1 MIAREDAAQ
10 ERKAQICQ
18 AALTCFHRKGYHL
31 TTMDDIASE
40 SGLSKGTLYWYFP
53 SKKDL
58 FIAMFLQAMDQF
70 GQGMAAI
77 AAGEDS
83 AAGKLRAMLSFF
95 RGELT
100 DLSEFFGI
108 MMEAWILT
116 RHDEDVED
124 LVRDLYLQYVDL
136 MTSIVKEG
144 VANGEFNVASPEAV
158 SLVMMALFDG
168 ITLSLGTGFWQVD
181 WNEIMDAA
189 ESLVLRGLGM
199 EGIDGG

>member
-1 MIAREDAAQ
+1 MVPKADAAH
-10 ERKAQICQ
+10 ERRAQICQ
-18 AALTCFHRKGYHL
+18 AALTCFYRKGYHL

-58 FIAMFLQAMDQF
+58 FISMFRQAMDQF

-77 AAGEDS
+77 AAQESS
-83 AAGKLRAMLSFF
+83 AADKLRAMLSFF

-100 DLSEFFGI
+100 DLSAFFGI
-108 MMEAWILT
+108 TMEAWILT

-124 LVRDLYLQYVDL
+124 LVRDLYLYYVDL
-136 MTSIVKEG
+136 ITSIVKEG
-144 VANGEFNVASPEAV
+144 VSNGEFDVASPEAV

-168 ITLSLGTGFWQVD
+168 ITLSLGTGLWQCD

-189 ESLVLRGLGM
+189 ELLVLRGLGM
-199 EGIDGG
+199 EGAGDG